1 MTPLRKSF
9 FALLVLASTSLQAW
23 PHRKIVVHHR
33 VPAPRVVYTHS
44 YHPQRIV
51 HVRPSVPQVLTA
63 AALAALIASGGY
75 VTHVDEYGNPLP
87 PQYGWWFGYQ
97 Y

>member
-1 MTPLRKSF
+1 MKPLIKLL
-9 FALLVLASTSLQAW
+9 FALLILASTSLQAW
-23 PHRKIVVHHR
+23 PHRKVVIHHR
-33 VPAPRVVYTHS
+33 IPRPVYVPAY
-44 YHPQRIV
+44 PQRVV
-51 HVRPSVPQVLTA
+51 HVRPSVPGVLTA

-87 PQYGWWFGYQ
+87 AHYGWWFGYQ

>member
-9 FALLVLASTSLQAW
+9 FALLILASATIQAW
-23 PHRKIVVHHR
+23 PHRVVHKIAVRHR
-33 VPAPRVVYTHS
+33 SPRPVYVPAY
-44 YHPQRIV
+44 PQRLV
-51 HVRPSVPQVLTA
+51 HVRPSAPEVLTA

-87 PQYGWWFGYQ
+87 PQYSWWWGYQ